1 MPHCTEYPML
11 WEVTGWYKMG
21 LYAVEVNLFVDTILS
36 CIFRYASNRSITLCS
51 FNPEVCILLALKQAR
66 YPILFAN
73 DSGNT
78 PTGDVR
84 ASNLQEAV
92 HFANRW
98 NLDGLVLASEPLVMA
113 PKLIGKIKDYNLVCV
128 SYGELND
135 DPQKAKVCV
144 HGVRISRVFD
154 PSING

>member
-1 MPHCTEYPML
+1 ML
-11 WEVTGWYKMG
+11 WEATDWYKMD

-36 CIFRYASNRSITLCS
+36 CIFRYASNRPITLCS
-51 FNPEVCILLALKQAR
+51 FSPEVCIILALKQAR
-66 YPILFAN
+66 YPILFGN
-73 DSGNT
+73 DSGNY

-92 HFANRW
+92 HFSNRW
-98 NLDGLVLASEPLVMA
+98 NLDGLALASEPLVMA
-113 PKLIGKIKDYNLVCV
+113 PKLIGKIKSHNLVCV

-144 HGVRISRVFD
+144 HGVGISRVFD
-154 PSING
+154 PSMNGWFLARL